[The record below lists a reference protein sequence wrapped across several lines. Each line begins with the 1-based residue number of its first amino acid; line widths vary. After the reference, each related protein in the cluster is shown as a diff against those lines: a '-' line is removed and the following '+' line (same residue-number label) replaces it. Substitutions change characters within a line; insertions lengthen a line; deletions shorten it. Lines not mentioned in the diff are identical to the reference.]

1 MALAAAGPGNI
12 ILKYPRR
19 YRRGGAMAANAG
31 PVRDLA
37 VTEFDP
43 VSVGWIALS
52 PVGPMAR

>member
-1 MALAAAGPGNI
+1 MAFATPGPGDI
-12 ILKYPRR
+12 ILEHAWC